1 MLTAVR
7 IDKYLWSV
15 RIYKTRSIATEE
27 CKHSHVLVNGNCV
40 KPSYNIKVGD
50 IIQIKASPILKSY
63 KVIGI
68 LDKRVSA
75 VLSTQYIADI
85 TPEEEFNKLAFIQN
99 NRKSA
104 FVKHEK
110 GLGRPTKKDRRE
122 IDKFK
127 NDL

>member
-15 RIYKTRSIATEE
+15 RIYKTRSIATDE
-27 CKHSHVLVNGNCV
+27 CKHSHVLINDNYV
-40 KPSYNIKVGD
+40 KPSYNVKVGD
-50 IIQIKASPILKSY
+50 KIQIKAPPIIKSY

-75 VLSTQYIADI
+75 VLSTEYITDI
-85 TPEEEFNKLAFIQN
+85 TPQEEYDKLVLIQN
-99 NRKSA
+99 NRKLA

-127 NDL
+127 NEL

>member
-27 CKHSHVLVNGNCV
+27 CKHSHVLVNDMPV
-40 KPSYNIKVGD
+40 KPSYNIKLGD
-50 IIQIKASPILKSY
+50 KIQIKVPPIIKSFI
-63 KVIGI
+63 VIGI

-75 VLSTQYIADI
+75 VLSKQYITEI
-85 TPEEEFNKLAFIQN
+85 TPEEEYNKLAILQD

-104 FVKHEK
+104 FETHEK
-110 GLGRPTKKDRRE
+110 GLGRPTKKNRRE